1 VNPVSSMVRHSKKIQ
16 KRGGMVN
23 KLFSLCFLASLL
35 CFSSILN
42 AESGSHIVD
51 TVDNATNNTIDNGID
66 NDIDN
71 DNEINTETKAIIN
84 AGPVVEK
91 DVEKNAEKNTTEN
104 AEINIEAEF
113 ESWKQAFKQEA
124 LEQGIKA
131 SVFEKALDPIK
142 FDPQVIKYDSDQPE
156 FTRNIWDYIDRATS
170 KKRIKK
176 GRALLKKH
184 RKLLDK
190 IEKDYG
196 VQREIVLAI
205 WAMESDFGRNY
216 GNKNILRSLATLAY
230 HGKRAEFAKEE
241 LLAALSMIQKQ
252 SLSPKKLIGSW
263 AGAMGQPQFMPSS
276 YIRYAVDYNKDNK
289 VDLWKSLPDILA
301 SIANFLAE
309 SGWRRDEGWGVEV
322 KLPKDFDWHLNSSSY
337 ELRFFQWKMREVERA
352 NGKPYEHLQRL
363 ASLFIPAG
371 RFGPVFLVT
380 HNFNV
385 IKKYNK
391 SSSYV
396 LTVALLSELF
406 AGREGIQIA
415 WPRGDKPLSHDQIK
429 EIQLRLTIAGHD
441 PGEADGKIGSK
452 TREAIR
458 TWQLEQGLAGDGYA
472 NSELLQLLIKASDVG
487 TDTEK
492 IESSENSENIENTK
506 MPAP

>member
-1 VNPVSSMVRHSKKIQ
+1 MNPESSARQNKKMQ

-23 KLFSLCFLASLL
+23 KLFSLYFLASLL

-42 AESGSHIVD
+42 AESGGRVVATQATVVVD
-51 TVDNATNNTIDNGID
+51 AVDNTT
-66 NDIDN
+66 DN
-71 DNEINTETKAIIN
+71 DNDN
-84 AGPVVEK
+84 
-91 DVEKNAEKNTTEN
+91 
-104 AEINIEAEF
+104 EINIEAEF
-113 ESWKQAFKQEA
+113 ENWKQAFKQEA

-142 FDPQVIKYDSDQPE
+142 FDPQVIKFDSDQPE

-176 GRALLKKH
+176 GRVLLKKY

-190 IEKDYG
+190 IEKEYG
-196 VQREIVLAI
+196 VQREIILAI

-241 LLAALSMIQKQ
+241 LLAALSMIQKRA
-252 SLSPKKLIGSW
+252 LSPKKLIGSW

-276 YIRYAVDYNKDNK
+276 YVRYAVDYNKDSK
-289 VDLWKSLPDILA
+289 VDLWKSLPDIFA

-337 ELRFFQWKMREVERA
+337 ELRFFQWKMKEVERA

-380 HNFNV
+380 HNFNI

-396 LTVALLSELF
+396 LAVA
-406 AGREGIQIA
+406 R
-415 WPRGDKPLSHDQIK
+415 
-429 EIQLRLTIAGHD
+429 
-441 PGEADGKIGSK
+441 
-452 TREAIR
+452 
-458 TWQLEQGLAGDGYA
+458 GYA
-472 NSELLQLLIKASDVG
+472 PIRLLKNERRQASFCDPFFSLVVRQH
-487 TDTEK
+487 
-492 IESSENSENIENTK
+492 
-506 MPAP
+506 

>member
-1 VNPVSSMVRHSKKIQ
+1 MNPESSARQNKKMQ

-23 KLFSLCFLASLL
+23 KLFSLYFLASLL

-42 AESGSHIVD
+42 AESGDRV
-51 TVDNATNNTIDNGID
+51 V
-66 NDIDN
+66 DN
-71 DNEINTETKAIIN
+71 DNEINTQTEATKDA
-84 AGPVVEK
+84 EK
-91 DVEKNAEKNTTEN
+91 DIKEK

-113 ESWKQAFKQEA
+113 ENWKQAFKQEA

-142 FDPQVIKYDSDQPE
+142 FDPQVIKFDSDQPE

-176 GRALLKKH
+176 GRVLLKKY

-190 IEKDYG
+190 IEKEYG
-196 VQREIVLAI
+196 VQREIILAI

-241 LLAALSMIQKQ
+241 LLAALSMIQKRA
-252 SLSPKKLIGSW
+252 LSPKKLIGSW

-289 VDLWKSLPDILA
+289 VDLWKSLPDIFA

-337 ELRFFQWKMREVERA
+337 ELRFFQWKIREVERA
-352 NGKPYEHLQRL
+352 NGKPYKPYEHLQRL

-396 LTVALLSELF
+396 LAVALLGELF
-406 AGREGIQIA
+406 AGRESIQIA
-415 WPRGDKPLSHDQIK
+415 WPRDDKALSHEQIK

-472 NSELLQLLIKASDVG
+472 NSELLQLLIKASDAG
-487 TDTEK
+487 TSAEK
-492 IESSENSENIENTK
+492 IESSENAENIENTK
-506 MPAP
+506 ALENNLETMQ

>member
-1 VNPVSSMVRHSKKIQ
+1 MNPESSTRQNKKMQ

-23 KLFSLCFLASLL
+23 KLFSLYFLASLL

-42 AESGSHIVD
+42 AESGDRVVAPQATVVVD
-51 TVDNATNNTIDNGID
+51 AVDNL
-66 NDIDN
+66 
-71 DNEINTETKAIIN
+71 K
-84 AGPVVEK
+84 
-91 DVEKNAEKNTTEN
+91 EKNTEEKADKSSDKDTEKK

-113 ESWKQAFKQEA
+113 ENWKQDFKQEA

-142 FDPQVIKYDSDQPE
+142 FDPQVIKFDSDQPE

-170 KKRIKK
+170 EKRIKK

-190 IEKDYG
+190 IEKEYG
-196 VQREIVLAI
+196 VQREIILAI

-216 GNKNILRSLATLAY
+216 GKKNILRSLATLAY

-241 LLAALSMIQKQ
+241 LLAALSMIQKRA
-252 SLSPKKLIGSW
+252 LSPKKLIGSW

-276 YIRYAVDYNKDNK
+276 YVRYAVDYNKDSK
-289 VDLWKSLPDILA
+289 VDLWKSLPDIFA

-309 SGWRRDEGWGVEV
+309 SGWRRDEDWGVEV

-337 ELRFFQWKMREVERA
+337 ELRFFQWKMKEVERA

-380 HNFNV
+380 HNFNI

-396 LTVALLSELF
+396 LAVALLSERF
-406 AGREGIQIA
+406 AGRDSIQIA
-415 WPRGDKPLSHDQIK
+415 WPRGDKALSHDQIK

-472 NSELLQLLIKASDVG
+472 NSELLELLIKASSG
-487 TDTEK
+487 TEN
-492 IESSENSENIENTK
+492 IESSDNSKNTENKKALENNLAE
-506 MPAP
+506 